1 MEQRKPKLI
10 PCLPL
15 YCSCVQELCV
25 DHHQPGTA
33 AHTSP
38 SQDLHVLDEL
48 LNIASSERQAPVIT
62 DKVAPWQQLEVTK
75 DVINPMEITT
85 AGFFFPPEPFSALE
99 GQKLPSVS
107 TSWCWLSHSHRA
119 AMK

>member
-85 AGFFFPPEPFSALE
+85 AGFFSPQSLF
-99 GQKLPSVS
+99 LPWRGRS
-107 TSWCWLSHSHRA
+107 CLP
-119 AMK
+119 